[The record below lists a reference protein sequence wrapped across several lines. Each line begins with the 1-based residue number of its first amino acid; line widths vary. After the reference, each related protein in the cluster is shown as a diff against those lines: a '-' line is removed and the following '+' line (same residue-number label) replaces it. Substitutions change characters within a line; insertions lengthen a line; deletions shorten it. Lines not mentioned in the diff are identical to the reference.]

1 MANGN
6 VLITREPRLQKVDSD
21 MLTII
26 SKLKIGLN
34 VVFKKV
40 FKIYLSSTKNI
51 LTRRH
56 FQDVLMVLGGM
67 EICSQP
73 IAPT

>member
-6 VLITREPRLQKVDSD
+6 VLITREPTLQKIDSD

-51 LTRRH
+51 LTCRH